1 MEILEKFKLD
11 GKVCIVTGAAQGL
24 GTVYA
29 EALAEARANLVI
41 VTRRQVSKLE
51 EVAKKISDMTGREVI
66 PLKVDVTSEEDVKG
80 MVKGADEH
88 FGRID
93 VIVNNAGI
101 NISKPAV
108 KFSIEE
114 WEKVIKVNL
123 TGVFLCSREVGKYMI
138 EKGTKGSI
146 INISSG
152 YGKVVDLVPNS
163 AYYASKAGVI
173 HLTKGLACEWGRF
186 GIRVNALCP
195 GWFPTPMGRPIHEN
209 KEWVQHMSSKIPL
222 GRVGR
227 FEDLK
232 PIIVFMASD
241 ASEYISGHAFEV
253 LGGPVEVAEP
263 VGTGLKYLKNLYEE
277 EYLKP
282 FKFIS

>member
-1 MEILEKFKLD
+1 MLEKFRLD
-11 GKVCIVTGAAQGL
+11 GKVGIVTGAAQGL
-24 GTVYA
+24 GTVFA
-29 EALAEARANLVI
+29 EALAEAGANLVI
-41 VTRRQVSKLE
+41 VTRKQTSKLE
-51 EVAKKISDMTGREVI
+51 GVAKKISDTTGREVV

-80 MVKGADEH
+80 MVKRADEH

-108 KFSIEE
+108 KFSLEE
-114 WEKVIKVNL
+114 WERVIKVNL
-123 TGVFLCSREVGKYMI
+123 TGVFLCSKEVGKYMI
-138 EKGTKGSI
+138 EKGIRGSI

-173 HLTKGLACEWGRF
+173 HLTKGLACEWGHF

-195 GWFPTPMGRPIHEN
+195 GWFPTLMGRPIHEN
-209 KEWVQHMSSKIPL
+209 KRWVRHMSSKIPL
-222 GRVGR
+222 GRVGK

-253 LGGPVEVAEP
+253 LGGPVEIAGP
-263 VGTGLKYLKNLYEE
+263 VGTGLKYLKDLYEE